1 MLGSKKI
8 LSLPLPGLPALSNWQ
23 IGLNINL
30 IGKEQVRHGALS
42 SGLIAKGQN
51 GDEMVDFDF
60 QFYSVAIVKDL
71 TYHHHY

>member
-8 LSLPLPGLPALSNWQ
+8 LSLPASKPFSLEQLQ

-30 IGKEQVRHGALS
+30 IGKEQVRHVALS

>member
-1 MLGSKKI
+1 VTVVDAPIRPDVFG
-8 LSLPLPGLPALSNWQ
+8 
-23 IGLNINL
+23 
-30 IGKEQVRHGALS
+30 VALS